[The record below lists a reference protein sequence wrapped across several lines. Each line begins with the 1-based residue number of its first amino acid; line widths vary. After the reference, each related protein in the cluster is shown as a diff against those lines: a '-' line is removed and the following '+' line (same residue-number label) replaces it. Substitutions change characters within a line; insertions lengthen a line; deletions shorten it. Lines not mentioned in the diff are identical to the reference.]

1 MFPLKFLTQ
10 NSHNYC
16 SHNSL
21 KKLNHALRISKW
33 LPVATLAAT
42 ALSIVIAPSTAFAQ
56 RNFAPRFSTQARG
69 RTTVFGN
76 PVTTCST
83 TVGTRAGICAST
95 RQNTTGS
102 GTDFTNNGY
111 WMDYVDI
118 DSDATTFN
126 SSSVTY
132 NFPTGNP
139 GFNVVWAGLYWAG
152 DTSAGSTS
160 STVPAGV
167 PAVDPS
173 KRNEI
178 MFRTPGSSTYQTIT
192 ANTVD
197 TIGPTRYSA
206 FANVTSLV
214 QQGGSGTYF
223 GANIQTG
230 KGRDRYG
237 GWALIVVYQD
247 DTEILR
253 SMTVFDGFIQVGNN
267 VVDTTISGFLTP
279 NAGPFEAAFGAFISE
294 GDVGFQGDQFLIDGD
309 GANSDG
315 DAIDQPFVNIG
326 DANSPT
332 NNFFNSSASLFET
345 QIGTNT
351 TVNTPDGKTLGPITR
366 NPDYPNLL
374 AMDIDIVEAKD
385 AANNAVIQNNATEA
399 GLRFT
404 SSGDFYYPTAF
415 FFSVEVFQPVLTQNF
430 TKTVTDINGG
440 DLQPGDILEYTITYQ
455 NTGNDAATDVVL
467 TDNIPANTT
476 YEPNSL
482 IITTDPDPTLVTPAP
497 MGDGTAD
504 NDRAEFDSVNNRV
517 VFRTGIGANGTNGGE
532 VPFDDPNT
540 PVAEDDT
547 VQVKFRV
554 KVDET
559 ISTFPTTISNQATI
573 DYNGKFSG
581 TPFTG
586 DSDDPTTPSDP
597 NDPTDIEVVEATA
610 PNLILVKRITRINGN
625 TFNGSVNL
633 DSYVDDTNSPYDD
646 NVDETP
652 PFAGQVD
659 PNQDDTTHWPD
670 ADGAN
675 GPDDYLKGAIS
686 AGEVKPGDEVEYT
699 IYFLST
705 GGKDAVDVQL
715 CDRVPALQ
723 SFVPDAY
730 NSVTPAPNGGAGA
743 NRGIEVEYNGTV
755 LSYTNDADGDTARYY
770 PPGSTLPATCN
781 NAPAQSEDNGA
792 VVLNLGTL
800 PESTAPGTPTTAY
813 GALRF
818 RARVK

>member
-1 MFPLKFLTQ
+1 MFSFNCFTQ
-10 NSHNYC
+10 NSYC
-16 SHNSL
+16 QNSL
-21 KKLNHALRISKW
+21 KKLKYALRSAKW
-33 LPVATLAAT
+33 LPVATFAAT
-42 ALSIVIAPSTAFAQ
+42 AFSILVAPSAALAQ
-56 RNFAPRFSTQARG
+56 RNFSPRFSTQARG
-69 RTTVFGN
+69 RTTIFGN
-76 PVTTCST
+76 PITTCSST
-83 TVGTRAGICAST
+83 IGPRRDICAAT
-95 RQNTTGS
+95 QQATTGS
-102 GTDFTNNGY
+102 GIDFTNNGY

-118 DSDATTFN
+118 DSDGSTFN

-132 NFPTGNP
+132 NFPTANP
-139 GFNVVWAGLYWAG
+139 GFNIVWAGLYWAG
-152 DTSAGSTS
+152 ETSAGAASGGI
-160 STVPAGV
+160 PAGE
-167 PAVDPS
+167 AAIDAS
-173 KRNEI
+173 KRNEMLLRI
-178 MFRTPGSSTYQTIT
+178 PGSSTYQTIT
-192 ANTVD
+192 ASTLD
-197 TIGPTRYSA
+197 TINTTRYSA

-247 DTEILR
+247 DSEILR

-267 VVDTTISGFLTP
+267 IVDTTISGFLTP

-294 GDVGFQGDQFLIDGD
+294 GDVGLTGDQFLIDGD

-315 DAIDQPFVNIG
+315 DATDQPFVNIS

-332 NNFFNSSASLFET
+332 TNFFNSSASLFET
-345 QIGTNT
+345 RIGTNT

-374 AMDIDIVEAKD
+374 ALDIDIVEAKD

-440 DLQPGDILEYTITYQ
+440 DLNPGDILEYTITYR

-467 TDNIPANTT
+467 TDDIPTHT
-476 YEPNSL
+476 SYEPNSL
-482 IITTDPDPTLVTPAP
+482 VITTDPDPTLTTPAA

-540 PVAEDDT
+540 PIAENDT

-554 KVDET
+554 KVDGD
-559 ISTFPTTISNQATI
+559 INVFPTTISNQAAI

-581 TPFTG
+581 IPFSG
-586 DSDDPTTPSDP
+586 VSDDPTTANDP
-597 NDPTDIEVVEATA
+597 NDPTDIDVVEATS
-610 PNLILVKRITRINGN
+610 PNLILVKRITRV
-625 TFNGSVNL
+625 NGSTVNGAVNL
-633 DSYVDDTNSPYDD
+633 ESYVDDANSPYDD
-646 NVDETP
+646 NVDEIP
-652 PFAGQVD
+652 PFAGQPD

-670 ADGAN
+670 ADAAN
-675 GPDDYLKGAIS
+675 GPDDYLRGAIA

-705 GGKDAVDVQL
+705 GGKDAIDVQL

-723 SFVPDAY
+723 TFVPDAY
-730 NSVTPAPNGGAGA
+730 NAVTPAPSGGVGA
-743 NRGIEVEYNGTV
+743 NRGIEVEYNGTI
-755 LSYTNDADGDTARYY
+755 LSYTNDADGDTAQYY
-770 PPGSTLPATCN
+770 PPGSTLPAPCN

-792 VVLNLGTL
+792 VVLDLGTL
-800 PESTAPGTPTTAY
+800 PESTAPGAPTASY

-818 RARVK
+818 RAKVK